1 MTLHEAIEWILNEN
15 PEGLSITQITEM
27 INQRG
32 LYQRKDRL
40 PVENTQV
47 SARVNNY
54 SHLFYVESGRL
65 FSYKKF
71 KEKQTLFDFII
82 QDVISST
89 TEFDISVKTTTFPF
103 LIFLK
108 RIMEAESNAYGLN
121 ISADFRD
128 FFDNMQ
134 NDLSKIDLAEYK
146 KELLIC
152 VQELTDNNYQLGPA
166 RQVLNDIIK
175 NYGAGL
181 FLHIHQILDRYDF
194 DSKQFSNKEFG
205 FFFTLLLERLDK
217 SISHLSR
224 SSTPDDINKLLS
236 SLYQEKFQIIMDP
249 FAGTG
254 NTLVKRQGWNS
265 SAIIIGYETSKE
277 IWLNGLLNLILNG
290 IDPLFFY
297 NSNALKIDGIFKK
310 KADLI
315 ITDIPLGG
323 VLKKESFDFLNWS
336 DTSDSTS
343 IYIQYILDSLNK
355 DGKAVV
361 VIPPNFLFTSNSKV
375 RKLREVL
382 VENNWLDAVIT
393 LPAGIFLPYAG
404 IASAILCINLEK
416 KTDKDFLFI
425 DASEIKLIKRTPKE
439 YSVDDDD
446 IETILQTFFAR
457 ASKFEN
463 QRQIFSGTVSE
474 DEISDSNYDLSPKRY
489 ISSGTS
495 NSQMGLFREEQTE
508 LGSLLTLI
516 SDKAEFSSEITLR
529 QISIKELKPSLT
541 NFVLRTSEIPIK
553 EIQEGKTLGHLE
565 KNALLL
571 TTHFSN
577 LKPTYFEYEDQPV
590 LIPRAIK
597 AFSVDQ
603 GKVDIGF
610 LISQFYESY
619 FIQQLDAI
627 RKGSSQQFFS
637 IKDFLKLKIWLPSI
651 KEQKLA
657 FDKALQVTISKKA
670 NEAELL
676 TKELQK
682 HKATAVADQIA
693 IISSIQHEL
702 GNKLPALKN
711 TIDDLKAFAIQAEK
725 NAAVF
730 SIDAK
735 IRPVLPGEDEKE
747 VDSIKNIFDRIDSI
761 LNYTI
766 SMVDDAGGIIT
777 SDPSKFKPQK
787 ARLFEYLKS
796 EIDNFMQV
804 HGQKENIHF
813 ELPVEEGPIM
823 NIDKKQ
829 FSKAL
834 NNLVLNAIRHGFT
847 DSRKQYHMVFQ
858 LVPDDKY
865 DILIIKNDGNAFPD
879 DFTIEKYKQ
888 PYQYAGK
895 NGHSG
900 LGGYII
906 NQVIENHGGVMDLI
920 KDIDPADSFKVQFEF
935 KFPKAYFL

>member
-1 MTLHEAIEWILNEN
+1 MTLHEAIEWILNET
-15 PEGLSITQITEM
+15 PEGLSTMQIAEM

-32 LYQRKDRL
+32 LYQRKDKL
-40 PVENTQV
+40 PVESSQV
-47 SARVNNY
+47 AARVNNY
-54 SHLFYVESGRL
+54 NHLFYVENGRL

-89 TEFDISVKTTTFPF
+89 TEFDISIKTTTFPF

-121 ISADFRD
+121 IPADFRD
-128 FFDNMQ
+128 FFDDMQ
-134 NDLSKIDLAEYK
+134 NDLSQIDLAEYK

-152 VQELTDNNYQLGPA
+152 VQELAGNNYQLETT

-224 SSTPDDINKLLS
+224 SSTPADINKLLS
-236 SLYQEKFQIIMDP
+236 SLYQDKFQVIMDP

-254 NTLVKRQGWNS
+254 NTLVKRHGWNS
-265 SAIIIGYETSKE
+265 SAIIIGYETRKE
-277 IWLNGLLNLILNG
+277 IWLNGVLNLILNG

-310 KADLI
+310 KAGLI
-315 ITDIPLGG
+315 ITDIPFGG
-323 VLKKESFDFLNWS
+323 VLKKESFDFLHWS
-336 DTSDSTS
+336 DTTDSTS
-343 IYIQYILDSLNK
+343 IYIQYILDSLNE

-375 RKLREVL
+375 RKLREVM

-404 IASAILCINLEK
+404 IASAIICINLAK
-416 KTDKDFLFI
+416 KSHKDFHFI
-425 DASEIKLIKRTPKE
+425 DASEIKLIKRNPKE
-439 YSVDDDD
+439 YGVDDDD
-446 IETILQTFFAR
+446 IETILQTFWNR
-457 ASKFEN
+457 ASKSEN
-463 QRQIFSGTVSE
+463 QRQIFARTVSVE
-474 DEISDSNYDLSPKRY
+474 EINDSDYDLSPKRY
-489 ISSGTS
+489 ISTESS
-495 NSQMGLFREEQTE
+495 ISQMGLFGEEKTE
-508 LGSLLTLI
+508 LESLLTLI

-529 QISIKELKPSLT
+529 QISIKELKSSLT
-541 NFVLRTSEIPIK
+541 NFVLKTSEIPIK

-571 TTHFSN
+571 TTYFNN

-590 LIPRAIK
+590 LIPRTIK
-597 AFSVDQ
+597 AFAVDE
-603 GKVDIGF
+603 GKADIGF
-610 LISQFYESY
+610 LISQFYEPY
-619 FIQQLDAI
+619 FIQQLDAF
-627 RKGSSQQFFS
+627 RKGSTQQFFS

-651 KEQKLA
+651 EEQKLA
-657 FDKALQVTISKKA
+657 FEKAKQAAINKKA
-670 NEAELL
+670 SEAESL
-676 TKELQK
+676 TKELEE
-682 HKATAVADQIA
+682 HKASAVADQIA

-711 TIDDLKAFAIQAEK
+711 TIDDLKIFIQNIGNK
-725 NAAVF
+725 YGDLLMN
-730 SIDAK
+730 SK
-735 IRPVLPGEDEKE
+735 IRPVLAGEEENE
-747 VDSIKNIFDRIDSI
+747 VDSVKNIFERAEKI

-766 SMVDDAGGIIT
+766 SMVDDAGGIIN
-777 SDPSKFKPQK
+777 SDPSRFKPQK
-787 ARLFEYLKS
+787 IKLVDFLKN
-796 EIDNFMQV
+796 EIETFQNV
-804 HGQKENIHF
+804 HGKTNNISF
-813 ELPVEEGPIM
+813 ELPVEDGPVM

-829 FSKAL
+829 FAVAI
-834 NNLVLNAIRHGFT
+834 NNLLNNAIRHGFI
-847 DSRKQYHMVFQ
+847 DSGKKYQMVFQ
-858 LVPDDKY
+858 IVQDDHF
-865 DILIIKNDGNAFPD
+865 DILVVKNDGNPFPE

-906 NQVIENHGGVMDLI
+906 NRVVENHGGVMDLI
-920 KDIDPADSFKVQFEF
+920 NVIDPADSYKVQFEF
-935 KFPKAYFL
+935 KFPKIYF